1 MAMAG
6 GERSAQHQNGGDQRH
21 RAGAA
26 DRQHQVR
33 DHRADGFQRLADPH
47 ARHHRESVGH
57 RLDDPGV
64 AGGVRVG
71 LGQRCDMGMRRAL
84 EGVG

>member
-6 GERSAQHQNGGDQRH
+6 GERAAQHQDCRDQGD

-26 DRQHQVR
+26 DRQHQIG
-33 DHRADGFQRLADPH
+33 DHGADGFQRLADPH
-47 ARHHRESVGH
+47 ARHHRECVSH
-57 RLDDPGV
+57 RFDDAGV
-64 AGGVRVG
+64 AGGVRMG
-71 LGQRCDMGMRRAL
+71 LGQRRDMGMRRAL